1 MNVIAKRE
9 VMKAAAKMGL
19 GGELQDWYNS
29 ARQANW
35 RSLSDV
41 RKEYPSADMVGDLI
55 VFDIQHNKFRLIVRV
70 AFKSNM
76 MFFKGLVT
84 HKEYSRGEW
93 KTWK

>member
-9 VMKAAAKMGL
+9 VRKAAAKMGI

-84 HKEYSRGEW
+84 HKEYGRGEW